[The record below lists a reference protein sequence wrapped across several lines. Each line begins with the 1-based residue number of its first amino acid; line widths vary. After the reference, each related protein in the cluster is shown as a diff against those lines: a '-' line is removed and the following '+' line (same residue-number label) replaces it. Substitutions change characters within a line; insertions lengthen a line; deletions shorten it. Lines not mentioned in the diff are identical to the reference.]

1 MTQPGAHADPG
12 PEPIPTAEHPDQA
25 ARVIG
30 HLLAHGSASR
40 SELASASGL
49 GRTAATAL
57 VHRLLERGVV
67 VETDASPHVR
77 GGRLALAVAGRVIL
91 TAGVAGDDAVATLAE
106 LDGTEIARYEEPVA
120 LRDDD
125 SRPGPAAALDALALV
140 VDRTA
145 AQAARDEREVAAMT
159 IVVQGAV
166 AGSPELAVL
175 DDALGLEPI
184 DVVAALRARSERL
197 AAFEGALLI
206 APALVSGPAA
216 QAVAESTLQHTSV
229 LLHITGDTQVAAGI
243 AIDGAAY
250 HGAHG
255 LAGTFA
261 HLPVVPD
268 GVRCECGQRGCL
280 ATVASPGVVLEK
292 AELDEFE
299 RQYGRRAALEELVVR
314 ITEAED
320 RARWAWLDAAFWIGR
335 ALQVVVPSI
344 DPGVVTVG
352 GWWGPLAGDI
362 DAAFRDN
369 RPSLGGGALAAIP
382 RIAAATTG
390 SDSGFAGA
398 ARQARERL
406 RSTLSAAVG

>member
-12 PEPIPTAEHPDQA
+12 PEPTPTAEHPDQV
-25 ARVIG
+25 ARVVG
-30 HLLAHGSASR
+30 HLLGHGSASR

-49 GRTAATAL
+49 GRTASAAL
-57 VHRLLERGVV
+57 VHRLVERGVV
-67 VETDASPHVR
+67 VETDAAPHVR
-77 GGRLALAVAGRVIL
+77 GGRFSLAVDGRLLL

-120 LRDDD
+120 ARGDD

-140 VDRTA
+140 LDRTA
-145 AQAARDEREVAAMT
+145 AQAARDERRLATMT
-159 IVVQGAV
+159 VVVQGAV
-166 AGSPELAVL
+166 AGSPEFAVL
-175 DDALGLEPI
+175 DEALGLEPI
-184 DVVAALRARSERL
+184 DVVAALRSRSARL
-197 AAFEGALLI
+197 AAFEDDLLV
-206 APALVSGPAA
+206 APALISGPAA
-216 QAVAESTLQHTSV
+216 QAVAEAALQHAGV
-229 LLHITGDTQVAAGI
+229 LLHVTGDTQVAAGI
-243 AIDGAAY
+243 AIDGVAY

-335 ALQVVVPSI
+335 ALQVMVPSI

-382 RIAAATTG
+382 RIAPATTG
-390 SDSGFAGA
+390 SDIGSAGA

-406 RSTLSAAVG
+406 TKTLASAAA

>member
-12 PEPIPTAEHPDQA
+12 PDPAPTAEQPDQA
-25 ARVIG
+25 ARVVG
-30 HLLAHGSASR
+30 HLLVHGSASR

-49 GRTAATAL
+49 GRTATAAL
-57 VHRLLERGVV
+57 VHRLVERGVV
-67 VETDASPHVR
+67 VETDATPHVR
-77 GGRLALAVAGRVIL
+77 GGRLSLAVAGGLLL

-106 LDGTEIARYEEPVA
+106 LDGTEVARYEEPVA

-125 SRPGPAAALDALALV
+125 PRPGPAAALDALALV

-145 AQAARDEREVAAMT
+145 AQAARDERRVAATT

-184 DVVAALRARSERL
+184 DVVAALRARSERF
-197 AAFEGALLI
+197 ASFEGDLLV
-206 APALVSGPAA
+206 APALISAPAA
-216 QAVAESTLQHTSV
+216 QAEAEAALQHARV
-229 LLHITGDTQVAAGI
+229 LLHVAGDTQVAAGI

-250 HGAHG
+250 HGVHG

-268 GVRCECGQRGCL
+268 GVRCGCGQRGCL
-280 ATVASPGVVLEK
+280 ATVASPGVVLER

-299 RQYGRRAALEELVVR
+299 RQYGRRAALDELAVR
-314 ITEAED
+314 IAEAED
-320 RARWAWLDAAFWIGR
+320 RARWAWLDAARWIGR

-344 DPGVVTVG
+344 DPDVVSVG

-369 RPSLGGGALAAIP
+369 RPSLGGGALATIP
-382 RIAAATTG
+382 RISEAMTG
-390 SDSGFAGA
+390 SDTGFAGA

-406 RSTLSAAVG
+406 RSTLAAAVG